1 MSTGTVLELGTRY
14 RTVDTETPPIPFDSG
29 NTRSQELPN
38 TFLYKNMMIRLSGTA
53 TNGGT
58 GPTGSVN
65 ENPLGLIRRLDL
77 IADGR
82 KLLWS
87 IAGRDAFRLSQ
98 IMNGKVGEFTAAAAT
113 VSTTVPFA
121 ASFVVHNE
129 AKGLGRPIESY
140 FDSRPFTKVELRVQ
154 WGTVSDVWS
163 TPQTTTINAVTQL
176 SIHLQ
181 QSLEGVEQIAF
192 NRLLMFDEQATAT
205 SGFGT
210 LTFKVPRAGLLM
222 AILLRTD
229 ASLSPS
235 NAILEGSTVATFQL
249 KSDNNFVHKD
259 GLRFDTL
266 RNRNVIELQ
275 LDTGATGGANT
286 GYYWIDLSED
296 GLFTSLLNTYD
307 LNTLDL
313 VLFNVAGAA
322 SQIVHPT
329 YVFFEPIGSA

>member
-1 MSTGTVLELGTRY
+1 MSGTVLELGTRY
-14 RTVDTETPPIPFDSG
+14 RTVDTEVPPIPFDSG

-38 TFLYKNMMIRLSGTA
+38 TFLYKNMMLRLSGTTTNTA
-53 TNGGT
+53 TV
-58 GPTGSVN
+58 PTGSIN
-65 ENPLGLIRRLDL
+65 ENPLGLLRRIDL

-98 IMNGKVGEFTAAAAT
+98 IMNGKVGELTAAPNTASST
-113 VSTTVPFA
+113 VSFA
-121 ASFVVHNE
+121 ASFVVHCE

-154 WGTVSDVWS
+154 WGTVADIWS
-163 TPQTTTINAVTQL
+163 TNNGTTVNAATQI
-176 SIHLQ
+176 SMHLQ

-205 SGFGT
+205 SGSGT
-210 LTFKVPRAGLLM
+210 LSFKIPRAGLLM

-229 ASLSPS
+229 ASNAPS
-235 NAILEGSTVATFQL
+235 NAILEGSSVATFQL
-249 KSDNNFVHKD
+249 KSDNNFIHKD

-266 RNRNVIELQ
+266 RNRNIIELQ
-275 LDTGATGGANT
+275 LDTGSTGGANT

-313 VLFNVAGAA
+313 VLTNVAGAA

-329 YVFFEPIGSA
+329 YVYFEPIGSA